1 MIVSLLN
8 MFSHAKLLSVFWI
21 LTFLPCTFL
30 IAQSTDAK
38 SPAKLEPGF
47 TILADLA
54 GSPLLMEKEGDT
66 PRPLQKGEKIPTNST
81 ILTGTD
87 GRVDL
92 AMSNGALIQ
101 VLDRSKLTIG
111 EFLQDSCHF
120 AVSEGTIFLTQ
131 EVQNDPNK
139 TPSAPFVD
147 PTTEG
152 WNKLPTEPAI
162 SKCQLLLSEGTIVGS
177 SKKPRLGSKLE
188 IVTPIGTADIMEV
201 VTSSEAPDN
210 RGSTWRTTITPTEK
224 PHEFRGVIQIS
235 NGSIFFTKP
244 DGTGSVSIASDYSLQ
259 FSARVSPPRNVVF
272 YALSATPMSR
282 ESIQTLVS
290 MVSEVESKQI
300 YFKHA
305 HGPNEKLL
313 VSKKETGAPELK
325 ETESVLL
332 ESQATDQASESPVT
346 AATPNNE
353 EKLANKEALQ
363 LVPEPTSDSAEV
375 SKSVAEQTP
384 APQESTTL
392 AASHLQPNAQ
402 ASESPA
408 PAATPINEEKLAN
421 KEVLQPPPEPTSDSA
436 EVSKSVAEQTPA
448 PLPPTTL
455 APKPEPTSLT
465 EDLNALSPKARE
477 IADLGTK
484 LYQDKRFF
492 DAVIIFRRA
501 LKIAPDNLFV
511 IAHVA
516 IAKIQVGK
524 ITDARVGLEKVL
536 LKKPKDLLVL
546 TNLAIVY
553 SRLKAYDKAI
563 ATLKQILEIDPQNA
577 IAHHDMGVV
586 LGKTGELKES
596 EQYLLRSIALDPNYA
611 KAHLNLASMY
621 LQQTPPAL
629 DLARASYEK
638 AKSLGCAADS
648 KIESRLHSP

>member
-66 PRPLQKGEKIPTNST
+66 PRPLQKGEKIPANST

-131 EVQNDPNK
+131 EVKNDPNK

-177 SKKPRLGSKLE
+177 SKKPRPGSKLE

-201 VTSSEAPDN
+201 VTPSEAPDN

-224 PHEFRGVIQIS
+224 PQEFRGVIQIS

-332 ESQATDQASESPVT
+332 ESQATDQTSESPVT
-346 AATPNNE
+346 
-353 EKLANKEALQ
+353 
-363 LVPEPTSDSAEV
+363 
-375 SKSVAEQTP
+375 
-384 APQESTTL
+384 
-392 AASHLQPNAQ
+392 
-402 ASESPA
+402 
-408 PAATPINEEKLAN
+408 AATPINEEKLAD
-421 KEVLQPPPEPTSDSA
+421 KDASQPLTDPTSDSA

-448 PLPPTTL
+448 PLPPTTQ

-465 EDLNALSPKARE
+465 EDLNALSPQARE

-501 LKIAPDNLFV
+501 LKVAPDNLFV

>member
-66 PRPLQKGEKIPTNST
+66 PRPLQKGEKIPANST

-131 EVQNDPNK
+131 EVQTDPNK

-177 SKKPRLGSKLE
+177 SKKPRPGSKLE

-201 VTSSEAPDN
+201 VTPTEAPDN

-224 PHEFRGVIQIS
+224 PQEFRGVIQIS

-272 YALSATPMSR
+272 YALSATPMSS

-332 ESQATDQASESPVT
+332 ESQATDQT
-346 AATPNNE
+346 
-353 EKLANKEALQ
+353 
-363 LVPEPTSDSAEV
+363 
-375 SKSVAEQTP
+375 
-384 APQESTTL
+384 
-392 AASHLQPNAQ
+392 
-402 ASESPA
+402 SESPA
-408 PAATPINEEKLAN
+408 PAATPINEEKLAD
-421 KEVLQPPPEPTSDSA
+421 KDALQPLTDPTSDSA

-448 PLPPTTL
+448 PLPPTTQ

-465 EDLNALSPKARE
+465 EDLNALSPQARE

-501 LKIAPDNLFV
+501 LKVAPDNLFV

-563 ATLKQILEIDPQNA
+563 ATLKQILEIDPQSA

>member
-66 PRPLQKGEKIPTNST
+66 PRPLQKGEKIPANST

-177 SKKPRLGSKLE
+177 SKKPRPGSKLE

-201 VTSSEAPDN
+201 VTPTEAPDN

-224 PHEFRGVIQIS
+224 PQEFRGVIQIS

-332 ESQATDQASESPVT
+332 ESQATDQTSESPVT
-346 AATPNNE
+346 
-353 EKLANKEALQ
+353 
-363 LVPEPTSDSAEV
+363 
-375 SKSVAEQTP
+375 
-384 APQESTTL
+384 
-392 AASHLQPNAQ
+392 
-402 ASESPA
+402 
-408 PAATPINEEKLAN
+408 AATPINEEKLAD
-421 KEVLQPPPEPTSDSA
+421 KDALQPLTDPTSDSA

-448 PLPPTTL
+448 PLPPTTP

-465 EDLNALSPKARE
+465 EDLNALSPQARE

-501 LKIAPDNLFV
+501 LKVAPDNLFV

-563 ATLKQILEIDPQNA
+563 ATLKQILEIDPQSA

>member
-30 IAQSTDAK
+30 IAQSTDSK

-305 HGPNEKLL
+305 HGPNEKLM

-325 ETESVLL
+325 EAESVLL
-332 ESQATDQASESPVT
+332 ESQTTDQTSESPV
-346 AATPNNE
+346 
-353 EKLANKEALQ
+353 
-363 LVPEPTSDSAEV
+363 
-375 SKSVAEQTP
+375 
-384 APQESTTL
+384 
-392 AASHLQPNAQ
+392 
-402 ASESPA
+402 

-448 PLPPTTL
+448 PLTPTTR

-484 LYQDKRFF
+484 LYHDKRFF

>member
-66 PRPLQKGEKIPTNST
+66 PRPLQKGEKIPANAT

-177 SKKPRLGSKLE
+177 SKKPRPGSKLE

-201 VTSSEAPDN
+201 VTPSEAPDN

-332 ESQATDQASESPVT
+332 ESQATDQT
-346 AATPNNE
+346 
-353 EKLANKEALQ
+353 
-363 LVPEPTSDSAEV
+363 
-375 SKSVAEQTP
+375 
-384 APQESTTL
+384 
-392 AASHLQPNAQ
+392 
-402 ASESPA
+402 SESPA
-408 PAATPINEEKLAN
+408 TAATPINDEKLAD
-421 KEVLQPPPEPTSDSA
+421 KDALQPLTDPTSDSA

-448 PLPPTTL
+448 PLPPTTP
-455 APKPEPTSLT
+455 AP
-465 EDLNALSPKARE
+465 SPSQPR
-477 IADLGTK
+477 
-484 LYQDKRFF
+484 
-492 DAVIIFRRA
+492 
-501 LKIAPDNLFV
+501 
-511 IAHVA
+511 
-516 IAKIQVGK
+516 
-524 ITDARVGLEKVL
+524 
-536 LKKPKDLLVL
+536 
-546 TNLAIVY
+546 
-553 SRLKAYDKAI
+553 
-563 ATLKQILEIDPQNA
+563 
-577 IAHHDMGVV
+577 
-586 LGKTGELKES
+586 
-596 EQYLLRSIALDPNYA
+596 
-611 KAHLNLASMY
+611 
-621 LQQTPPAL
+621 
-629 DLARASYEK
+629 
-638 AKSLGCAADS
+638 
-648 KIESRLHSP
+648 